1 MRRLVTILL
10 AFAIA
15 LWGISFLRNPGGDPR
30 LDTLLL
36 FIAAGV
42 IFVLAVRAPVPW
54 PTLPDRRVWPRA
66 GLWLTLLA
74 LALAGVATLL
84 FWRSPGSPT
93 QFSGLPLWLWLLSLP
108 LFVIGTWL
116 EQRPAAGQVT
126 ASAPADDRLRS
137 RWLEVALLLLIVLV
151 GLFLRVYQIDT
162 FPNGCQSD
170 ECNNGLDAL
179 DWLRGAPYLPYA
191 ETNEGQATLFTYLL
205 ALAFKVLGVG
215 VPQMRLV
222 SALVATLTL
231 VAFYVL
237 ARDWLGWRI
246 GLASTAL
253 FAVSRWHLTFSRI
266 VYELILVPLAEILLV
281 FFLLRALRDG
291 RRRDWALAGLAIAF
305 GLNTYTAF
313 RVVPIMIAVFLVYW
327 LFTHR
332 ARWRRDLEG
341 VAVFIGGA
349 FVGIVP
355 LGVYIV
361 QHWSVFLS
369 RTQHISI
376 FTDIAS
382 AGGSLQPL
390 RDNLDKVLWMFHWR
404 GDLAALNNLPGAP
417 LLDVVVGALVVLGLA
432 YALRY
437 FYKPLPL
444 LYLLWIVTVGSVA
457 VLSVVHE
464 APTARRPIGL
474 LPVIFLLAGTV
485 LERTWD
491 VYLTAWRLPAAGPA
505 RQTLL
510 RRAERLFAVVLVVVV
525 VFAGVR
531 NVDAYF
537 RVQAQDPAVWRA
549 FSATE
554 AAIGQ
559 YLRTLPAG
567 AGVYMGPGFERHS
580 AVTLLSDDR
589 PYTVLNLA
597 RHVPLRD
604 APPGADAVYI
614 LDVSDQ
620 RLLSLMQQLYPEG
633 AIERHDDPYGAPLF
647 LTFRVPAAAL
657 DAARGLFARYYTGDT
672 AEGSPLIAR
681 QDAAIDF
688 DWTTTAPPVAAPFT
702 GIWRGAFLAA
712 DGYGQYSMEL
722 TADGEAELLLDGQ
735 PVAALSADAPERTTV
750 VTSTLTGGF
759 HPVELRYRSGDAPGS
774 LRWSW
779 SGPKTPARVAGP
791 DVLYGLEVANNGLI
805 GYYYGNPDAA
815 GTPSLIQRDLF
826 IMANDALP
834 EPFSV
839 VWRGK
844 LAAPVSG
851 QYAFGLRADDGA
863 LLSIDGN
870 LVVDNGGS
878 HGSEY
883 REGTVFLDE
892 GFHDIE
898 LKYWQVGGSR
908 DLQLSWQ
915 PPGSAREIVSPVY
928 LFPTEEK
935 VPEGIALPPPPA
947 SPSVGPP
954 EGVTGE
960 EAAPELPQPGTAA
973 PLAALPVLPATV
985 AWQVGSCGTQA
996 GQFSEPR
1003 GVAVDAAG
1011 FVYVADTG
1019 NRRIVKLDPSG
1030 EFVTAWGTAGDGSG
1044 EFQEPFD
1051 LVVAPDGTI
1060 VVLDAAQQA
1069 LQRFTAEGDFLD
1081 AFAAENTFY
1090 RPRGLGVA
1098 ADGQLWIADTGGV
1111 RLVQVD
1117 PAGSLTL
1124 QVGGRDQPPVGQGQP
1139 TDVAVGPGGDLW
1151 AAEAESGL
1159 VWHLAAD
1166 GTIVRSVPLNKAST
1180 LDGPHLATTGDGQV
1194 LITDPEGRRVV
1205 MLALD
1210 GTPLGQLG
1218 AAGSDIQ
1225 FQKPIGVAAGP
1236 DGRVVVADTPACRV
1250 VAVDGG
1256 LPGS

>member
-1 MRRLVTILL
+1 MRRLAAILL

-15 LWGISFLRNPGGDPR
+15 LWGISFLQNPQGNPR

-42 IFVLAVRAPVPW
+42 IFVLAVRAPVAW
-54 PTLPDRRVWPRA
+54 PALPARRSWPRA
-66 GLWLTLLA
+66 GVGLTVVA
-74 LALAGVATLL
+74 LVLAGMATIL

-93 QFSGLPLWLWLLSLP
+93 QFSGLPLWLWLASLP
-108 LFVIGTWL
+108 LFVVGTWL
-116 EQRPAAGQVT
+116 ERRTTTDEAN
-126 ASAPADDRLRS
+126 SSSPADDRPTS

-179 DWLRGAPYLPYA
+179 EWLRGAPYLPYA

-205 ALAFKVLGVG
+205 AIAFKVLGVG

-231 VAFYVL
+231 VAFYFL

-305 GLNTYTAF
+305 GMNTYTAF
-313 RVVPIMIAVFLVYW
+313 RVVPVMIALFLVYW
-327 LFTHR
+327 LLTHR

-341 VAVFIGGA
+341 LAL
-349 FVGIVP
+349 FVGGTFVGMVP

-361 QHWSVFLS
+361 QHWAVFVS
-369 RTQHISI
+369 RTQRISI
-376 FTDIAS
+376 FTDIAN

-432 YALRY
+432 YVLRY

-491 VYLTAWRLPAAGPA
+491 VYLAAWRLPAAGPQ
-505 RQTLL
+505 RQQLL
-510 RRAERLFAVVLVVVV
+510 RRAEQIFAGALVVLVI
-525 VFAGVR
+525 FASVR

-537 RVQAQDPAVWRA
+537 GVQAQDPAVWRA

-554 AAIGQ
+554 AAIGR
-559 YLRTLPAG
+559 YLGELPPNA
-567 AGVYMGPGFERHS
+567 AVYVGPGFERHS
-580 AVTLLSDDR
+580 AVTLLSGDR

-604 APPGADAVYI
+604 APAGVDAVYV
-614 LDVSDQ
+614 LDVADQ
-620 RLLSLMQQLYPEG
+620 RLLPVLQQIYPAGVVES
-633 AIERHDDPYGAPLF
+633 HDDPYGAPLF

-672 AEGSPLIAR
+672 AEGSPLVAR

-688 DWTTTAPPVAAPFT
+688 DWRTTPAPLAAPFT
-702 GIWRGAFLAA
+702 GLWRGAFLAA
-712 DGYGQYSMEL
+712 DGYGEYAMAL
-722 TADGEAELLLDGQ
+722 TADGDAELVIDGE
-735 PVAALSADAPERTTV
+735 PVATVTANAADPTTV
-750 VTSTLTGGF
+750 VTTTLTGGF
-759 HPVELRYRSGDAPGS
+759 HPVELRYHSGESPGR
-774 LRWSW
+774 LRWTW
-779 SGPKTPARVAGP
+779 RGPQTATRVAGP

-815 GTPSLIQRDLF
+815 GMPSLVQRDLF
-826 IMANDALP
+826 ILANDALP

-844 LAAPVSG
+844 LAAPVTG
-851 QYAFGLRADDGA
+851 QYVFGLRADDGA

-870 LVVDNGGS
+870 LIVDNGGS

-915 PPGSAREIVSPVY
+915 PPGSGREIVSPVY
-928 LFPTEEK
+928 LFPTEDE

-947 SPSVGPP
+947 SPGIGPP
-954 EGVTGE
+954 EGLTGDVPAPVPVE
-960 EAAPELPQPGTAA
+960 PAADA
-973 PLAALPVLPATV
+973 PLGALPVLPATL
-985 AWQVGSCGTQA
+985 AWQAGTCGT
-996 GQFSEPR
+996 GTEQFSEPR
-1003 GVAVDAAG
+1003 GVAVDG
-1011 FVYVADTG
+1011 EGNVYVADTG
-1019 NRRIVKLDPSG
+1019 NRRIVKLDPTG
-1030 EFVTAWGTAGDGSG
+1030 EFVTAWGSQGDGSG
-1044 EFQEPFD
+1044 QFQEPFD
-1051 LVVAPDGTI
+1051 LVVAPDNTV
-1060 VVLDAAQQA
+1060 VVLDATQQA
-1069 LQRFTAEGDFLD
+1069 LQRFTTDSEFLD
-1081 AFAAENTFY
+1081 AFAAQNTFY

-1098 ADGQLWIADTGGV
+1098 ADGHLWIADTGGI

-1117 PAGSLTL
+1117 PAGSFVM

-1139 TDVAVGPGGDLW
+1139 TDAAVGPGGDLW
-1151 AAEAESGL
+1151 VAEAESGL

-1166 GTIVRSVPLNKAST
+1166 GTIVRSLPLNKAST
-1180 LDGPHLATTGDGQV
+1180 LDGPHLATTADGRV
-1194 LITDPEGRRVV
+1194 VITDPEGRRIVV
-1205 MLALD
+1205 LALD
-1210 GTPLGQLG
+1210 GIPLGQLG
-1218 AAGSDIQ
+1218 AAGSDVE
-1225 FQKPIGVAAGP
+1225 FQKPIGVATGP
-1236 DGRVVVADTPACRV
+1236 GGRVVVVDTPACRV
-1250 VAVDGG
+1250 VALDVV
-1256 LPGS
+1256 LP

>member
-1 MRRLVTILL
+1 MRRVAAILL

-15 LWGISFLRNPGGDPR
+15 LWGISFLQNPQGDPR

-36 FIAAGV
+36 FIVAGV
-42 IFVLAVRAPVPW
+42 IFVLVVRAPVPW
-54 PTLPDRRVWPRA
+54 PALPARRAWPRA
-66 GLWLTLLA
+66 GIGLTLLA
-74 LALAGVATLL
+74 LTLASLATIL
-84 FWRSPGSPT
+84 FWRNPGSPT
-93 QFSGLPLWLWLLSLP
+93 QFSGLPLWLWLASIP
-108 LFVIGTWL
+108 LFFVGTWL
-116 EQRPAAGQVT
+116 ERGPAPDGLTPQP
-126 ASAPADDRLRS
+126 PADDRPAS
-137 RWLEVALLLLIVLV
+137 RWLELALLLLIVLT
-151 GLFLRVYQIDT
+151 GLFLRVYHIDT

-179 DWLRGAPYLPYA
+179 DWLRGAPYTPYA

-215 VPQMRLV
+215 VPQMRVV
-222 SALVATLTL
+222 SAIIATLTL
-231 VAFYVL
+231 VAFYFL

-281 FFLLRALRDG
+281 FFLLRALRNG

-305 GLNTYTAF
+305 GMNTYTAF

-327 LFTHR
+327 LITNR

-341 VAVFIGGA
+341 VALFVGGA
-349 FVGIVP
+349 LVGVAP
-355 LGVYIV
+355 LGVYMI
-361 QHWSVFLS
+361 QHWSVVVS
-369 RTQHISI
+369 RPQRISI

-417 LLDVVVGALVVLGLA
+417 LLDIVVGALVVLGLA

-457 VLSVVHE
+457 VLSVLHE

-491 VYLTAWRLPAAGPA
+491 VYLTAWRLPAAGPQ
-505 RQTLL
+505 RQQLL
-510 RRAERLFAVVLVVVV
+510 RRAGGVFAAALVVLVI
-525 VFAGVR
+525 FAGVR

-549 FSATE
+549 FSANE
-554 AAIGQ
+554 AAIGR
-559 YLRTLPAG
+559 YLATLPPDTA
-567 AGVYMGPGFERHS
+567 VYMGPGFERHS
-580 AVTLLSDDR
+580 AITLLSDNR

-597 RHVPLRD
+597 RHVPLRNTPAGGD
-604 APPGADAVYI
+604 VVYI
-614 LDVSDQ
+614 LDAGDRQ
-620 RLLSLMQQLYPEG
+620 LIPLLQQIYPDG
-633 AIERHDDPYGAPLF
+633 TLDTHDDPFGASQF
-647 LTFRVPAAAL
+647 LSYRIPAAAL
-657 DAARGLFARYYTGDT
+657 DAVRGLFARYYTGDT

-681 QDAAIDF
+681 QDETIDF
-688 DWTTTAPPVAAPFT
+688 DWSATPAPIAAPFT
-702 GIWRGAFLAA
+702 GVWRGAFLAA
-712 DGYGQYSMEL
+712 DGYGEYAMTL
-722 TADGEAELLLDGQ
+722 TADGDAELLLDGK
-735 PVAALSADAPERTTV
+735 PVAAVTADTPERTTV
-750 VTSTLTGGF
+750 VTTTLTGGF
-759 HPVELRYRSGDAPGS
+759 HPVELRYHSGETPGQ
-774 LRWSW
+774 LRWTW
-779 SGPKTPARVAGP
+779 RGPQTATRVAGS

-815 GTPSLIQRDLF
+815 GTPALIQRDLF
-826 IMANDALP
+826 VIANDALP

-844 LAAPVSG
+844 LAAPVTG
-851 QYAFGLRADDGA
+851 QYVFGLRADDGA

-883 REGTVFLDE
+883 REGTTFLDE

-898 LKYWQVGGSR
+898 VKYWQVGGSR

-915 PPGSAREIVSPVY
+915 PPGSAREIISPVY
-928 LFPTEEK
+928 LIPTEDA
-935 VPEGIALPPPPA
+935 VPEGMVLPPPPA
-947 SPSVGPP
+947 PPNVGPP

-960 EAAPELPQPGTAA
+960 VTTPEPSQPETAA
-973 PLAALPVLPATV
+973 PLGALPVLPATV
-985 AWQVGSCGTQA
+985 AWETGTCGTQA

-1003 GVAVDAAG
+1003 GVAVDPDG
-1011 FVYVADTG
+1011 YVYVADAG
-1019 NRRIVKLDPSG
+1019 NRRIVKLDAAG
-1030 EFVTAWGTAGDGSG
+1030 ELVKTWGSQGDGSG
-1044 EFQEPFD
+1044 QFQEPFD
-1051 LVVAPDGTI
+1051 LVVAPDGSI
-1060 VVLDAAQQA
+1060 VVLDATQQA
-1069 LQRFTAEGDFLD
+1069 LQRFTADGEFLD
-1081 AFAAENTFY
+1081 AFGAANTFY
-1090 RPRGLGVA
+1090 RPRGLGIA
-1098 ADGQLWIADTGGV
+1098 PDGHLWIADTGGI

-1117 PAGSLTL
+1117 PAGRFIT

-1139 TDVAVGPGGDLW
+1139 TDVAVGPEGDVW
-1151 AAEAESGL
+1151 AVEAESGL

-1166 GTIVRSVPLNKAST
+1166 GTIVRSVPLNKAGT
-1180 LDGPHLATTGDGQV
+1180 LDGPHLATTSDGRV
-1194 LITDPEGRRVV
+1194 VISDPESRRIVV
-1205 MLALD
+1205 LALD

-1218 AAGSDIQ
+1218 AAGSGVE

-1236 DGRVVVADTPACRV
+1236 GGRVVVVDTPACRV
-1250 VAVDGG
+1250 VALDGV
-1256 LPGS
+1256 SN